1 MSDITAIYGNDPFEM
16 TTKLLESNG
25 SLATL
30 PKESSIVLK
39 PNLVVAACP
48 SEGATT
54 HREIVEAILLYFT
67 SRGYKNITI
76 AESSW
81 VGESTERAFKVHNYH
96 TFVEQYGVDL
106 IDVKG
111 DSYLTFEVEGYPIEY
126 SKRVYEA
133 DYLIN
138 LPVLKGHCQT
148 KLTCALKN
156 LKGVISDR
164 SKRLFHSW
172 GLHQPIAAL
181 NTIKKCD
188 LIIVDSLNGDLDFEE
203 GGTPVETNRMFM
215 ASDPLLIDTFATELL
230 GYPFEEVPYLKFA
243 QALGVGSVDLT
254 QATYLELNKPEEAL
268 DYKVS
273 RRADR
278 LAKYSDAKM
287 ACSACYGNLLHAL
300 GRLEEQGELRHLK
313 EKIKIG
319 QGYNNHSGE
328 GIGVGICTKGLT
340 HSLVG
345 CPPKT
350 IEMVRFLQE
359 RLQPPL

>member
-1 MSDITAIYGNDPFEM
+1 MSTITAIYGKDPYVM
-16 TTKLLESNG
+16 TTKLLESNE
-25 SLATL
+25 SLKDL

-54 HREIVEAILLYFT
+54 HREIVEALLVFFT
-67 SRGYKNITI
+67 SRGYKNLTI

-81 VGESTERAFKVHNYH
+81 IGDSTERAFKVHNYH
-96 TFVEQYGVDL
+96 PFVKQYGVRL
-106 IDVKG
+106 VDVKK

-126 SKRVYEA
+126 SKTAYEA

-164 SKRLFHSW
+164 SKRLFHTW
-172 GLHQPIAAL
+172 GLHEPIAAL
-181 NTIKKCD
+181 NTIRKCN
-188 LIIVDSLNGDLDFEE
+188 LIIVDSINGDLDFEE

-215 ASDPLLIDTFATELL
+215 GSDPLLIDTLAAELL
-230 GYPFEEVPYLKFA
+230 GYPFEAIPYLGIAHK
-243 QALGVGSVDLT
+243 LGVGSKELSK
-254 QATYLELNKPEEAL
+254 ATYRELNKPQEAAT
-268 DYKVS
+268 YKVS
-273 RRADR
+273 RRASR
-278 LAKYSDAKM
+278 LAQYSEAKE

-300 GRLEEQGELRHLK
+300 GRLEEQGKIGHLK

-319 QGYNNHSGE
+319 QGFKGYNGE
-328 GIGVGICTKGLT
+328 GIGVGICTQGLT
-340 HSLVG
+340 HSLKG
-345 CPPKT
+345 CPPKALQ
-350 IEMVRFLQE
+350 MVEFLEAQ
-359 RLQPPL
+359 R